1 MDFQIGDVVMFY
13 NCAYMVI
20 DVNYDSDQL
29 VITNGFATAAE
40 IDFTDVVK
48 IGHDYTIA
56 QSLAD
61 KIKHIQLIYGQD
73 LLENKLHL
81 IECIEAEDFI
91 NDGNTYTVTGKT
103 KQDGKYFY
111 CQIHGENGYEWIL
124 LDELWDK
131 FYK

>member
-20 DVNYDSDQL
+20 DVDYDCEML
-29 VITNGFATAAE
+29 ALTNGFATTTE
-40 IDFTDVVK
+40 VDFTDVVK

-56 QSLAD
+56 QSIAD
-61 KIKHIQLIYGQD
+61 KIKHIQLIHEQD

-81 IECIEAEDFI
+81 IDCIEAEDFI

>member
-20 DVNYDSDQL
+20 DVDDDFHGL
-29 VITNGFATAAE
+29 VITNGFATTTE
-40 IDFTDVVK
+40 VGFEDVVK

-56 QSLAD
+56 QTIAD
-61 KIKHIQLIYGQD
+61 KIKHIQLTHEQD

-81 IECIEAEDFI
+81 IECIEAEDFTS
-91 NDGNTYTVTGKT
+91 DGNTYTITGKT

>member
-61 KIKHIQLIYGQD
+61 KIKHIQLIYEQD
-73 LLENKLHL
+73 LLENKLKL
-81 IECIEAEDFI
+81 IDCIEAKDFVSQ
-91 NDGNTYTVTGKT
+91 GNAYTVTGKT

>member
-1 MDFQIGDVVMFY
+1 MDFEIGDVVMFY

-20 DVNYDSDQL
+20 DVDNDCEML
-29 VITNGFATAAE
+29 VLTNGFATTTE
-40 IDFTDVVK
+40 VDFTDVVK

-61 KIKHIQLIYGQD
+61 KIKHIQLIYEQD
-73 LLENKLHL
+73 LLENKLKL
-81 IECIEAEDFI
+81 IDCIEAEDFVSQ
-91 NDGNTYTVTGKT
+91 GNTYTVTGKI

>member
-1 MDFQIGDVVMFY
+1 MDFQIGDIVMWY
-13 NCAYMVI
+13 NCAYMVV
-20 DVNYDSDQL
+20 DVNYESDQL
-29 VITNGFATAAE
+29 VIINGFASASE
-40 IDFTDVVK
+40 VDFTDVVK

-56 QSLAD
+56 QTIAD
-61 KIKHIQLIYGQD
+61 KIKHIQLIHEQD

-81 IECIEAEDFI
+81 IECIEAEDFTRE
-91 NDGNTYTVTGKT
+91 GNTYTVTGKT

-124 LDELWDK
+124 LEELFEK

>member
-20 DVNYDSDQL
+20 DVDNDCEML
-29 VITNGFATAAE
+29 VLTNGFATTTE
-40 IDFTDVVK
+40 VDFTDVVK

-56 QSLAD
+56 QAIAD
-61 KIKHIQLIYGQD
+61 KIKHIQLIHEQD
-73 LLENKLHL
+73 QLENKLHL
-81 IECIEAEDFI
+81 IDCIEAEDFVSQ
-91 NDGNTYTVTGKT
+91 GNTYTVTGKT